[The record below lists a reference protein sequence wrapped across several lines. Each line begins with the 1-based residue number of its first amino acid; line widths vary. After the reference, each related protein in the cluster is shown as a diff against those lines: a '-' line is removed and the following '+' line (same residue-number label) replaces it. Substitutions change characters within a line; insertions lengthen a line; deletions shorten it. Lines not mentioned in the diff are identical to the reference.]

1 MARKKKAAA
10 SEEAKAETIAEET
23 KAETVAEETE
33 EAAEA
38 EPVEAEVLEPQEDPE
53 NAELEKLREEL
64 EQQKDKYW
72 RLAAEYDNYRK
83 RTANEKLS
91 IYDDATAKAV
101 TELLPVAD
109 SVGRALDNLKDA
121 DPEVLKGIELIQ
133 SQLDRSFEKLKVES
147 YGAVGD
153 DFDPKLHEAVATV
166 ESDEL
171 ASDKIAAVFQ
181 TGYKIGDKVIRHAM
195 VQVVS

>member
-1 MARKKKAAA
+1 MTILEARNICRNYYDLTNP
-10 SEEAKAETIAEET
+10 SEEDRFLLAEALDFLITET
-23 KAETVAEETE
+23 K
-33 EAAEA
+33 
-38 EPVEAEVLEPQEDPE
+38 EPDYMVELGGMYY
-53 NAELEKLREEL
+53 
-64 EQQKDKYW
+64 EQRRFDLALKYYEM
-72 RLAAEYDNYRK
+72 AAEYDNYRK

-153 DFDPKLHEAVATV
+153 DFDPKLHEAIATI
-166 ESDEL
+166 ESDEID
-171 ASDKIAAVFQ
+171 SDKIAAVFQ

>member
-1 MARKKKAAA
+1 MAKKKKAEA
-10 SEEAKAETIAEET
+10 SKEPKAETTA
-23 KAETVAEETE
+23 AETE
-33 EAAEA
+33 EVTET
-38 EPVEAEVLEPQEDPE
+38 EPVEAEVLEPEEVPE

-91 IYDDATAKAV
+91 IYDDATAKAIS
-101 TELLPVAD
+101 ELLPVAD
-109 SVGRALDNLKDA
+109 SVGRALENLKDA

-153 DFDPKLHEAVATV
+153 DFDPKLHEAIATV
-166 ESDEL
+166 ESDEID
-171 ASDKIAAVFQ
+171 SDKIAAVFQ